1 MTLRPKH
8 LRSTAAGSTSVT
20 LQERRTHPRH
30 TISATFEAIHLK
42 ANTRL
47 VARISDLGR
56 GGCYVDTINP
66 FPVGADLQLK
76 IAHGNESFVADAVVT
91 YSAHGMGMG
100 LHFTHMD
107 AQRVELLERWIANA
121 IDVTP
126 HPAHP
131 FEATVSRSTDVGP
144 DEDICEV
151 LSELILTLIRKG
163 MLAEDQGR
171 AMLKRLK

>member
-1 MTLRPKH
+1 MKP
-8 LRSTAAGSTSVT
+8 STSKPTPVSS
-20 LQERRTHPRH
+20 LA
-30 TISATFEAIHLK
+30 SA
-42 ANTRL
+42 
-47 VARISDLGR
+47 ISDAAA
-56 GGCYVDTINP
+56 CYVDTINP

-107 AQRVELLERWIANA
+107 AQRVELLERWIAEA

-131 FEATVSRSTDVGP
+131 FEGTLSSPTDVGP
-144 DEDICEV
+144 EEDIREV
-151 LSELILTLIRKG
+151 LNELILALMRKG

-171 AMLKRLK
+171 ALLKRLK